1 MTKLNEEKLAEELDM
16 EVLEAEVSDIQD
28 SFRINT
34 SIENSTP
41 DQILKNNIERANR
54 VLDILEDDALERKV
68 ISARKAEVM
77 AQLIN
82 AVTNAANSI
91 ISDEYN
97 KDYLQLRRSVLQL
110 KEKEMRIKE
119 IGTGDGNVSERILV
133 TDRETIMQLLRDGKD
148 KGEIPDVKQ
157 LEQGDK

>member
-1 MTKLNEEKLAEELDM
+1 MSKLNEEKLAEELDL
-16 EVLEAEVSDIQD
+16 EILEAEISDIQE

-34 SIENSTP
+34 NIATTP
-41 DQILKNNIERANR
+41 DQILKENIERANR

-110 KEKEMRIKE
+110 KEKELRIKE
-119 IGTGDGNVSERILV
+119 IGTGEGGVSERLLV
-133 TDRETIMQLLRDGKD
+133 TDRETIMQLLREGRD
-148 KGEIPDVKQ
+148 KGEIPSVKQ